1 MCGPATIQIEGF
13 DTIVGEV
20 VFLDV
25 DAADEGYEPLL
36 GYIVLEQ
43 SQAAIDMARHQLIKV
58 RHLDLK

>member
-36 GYIVLEQ
+36 GYIVPRGHGDLF
-43 SQAAIDMARHQLIKV
+43 AHVGGHQV